1 MIIGSFLLWARTA
14 PPGQRAEAGSALARA
29 YLYSDLTSDER
40 WEAETALIAL
50 LDDVPNVRRALAE
63 AFANA
68 PDAPRPIVTALAT
81 DQPDIAA
88 LVLARSPVLA
98 DSDLVDCAAL
108 GDDIVQSAIASRPR
122 VSLPVAA
129 ALAEIAPIDVLI
141 ALLDNAGAEIS
152 PSSFARMVERHGR
165 DATLR
170 EMLLARPD
178 LPLIVRQGIAVSLS
192 ESLSEFVV
200 GCGWLSPDRGERV
213 AREAREKATVALST
227 AADDAAVR
235 DLVRHLRQT
244 AQLTPALLL
253 RAILSCR
260 FAFAEAAFAE
270 LSGLSLARVAGLVH
284 DPSGAGFAALCR
296 RAGLPERLRP
306 AFAAALTAWREM
318 TETHRAPEGARISRR
333 MVVRALAACD
343 ALPEFEAEILASLL
357 RRFEVEAARDEA
369 RDYAAAIAEEAALA
383 ALAGTPPRLV
393 TDHYRRE
400 ALAAAA

>member
-108 GDDIVQSAIASRPR
+108 GDDVVQTAIASRPW

-129 ALAEIAPIDVLI
+129 ALAEIAPADVLI
-141 ALLDNAGAEIS
+141 ALLDNAGAQIS
-152 PSSFARMVERHGR
+152 PSSFARMVERHGG
-165 DATLR
+165 DGALR

-178 LPLIVRQGIAVSLS
+178 LPLVVRQGIAVSLS
-192 ESLSEFVV
+192 ESLSDFVV
-200 GCGWLSPDRGERV
+200 GCGWLSRDRGERV

-333 MVVRALAACD
+333 MVARALAACD
-343 ALPEFEAEILASLL
+343 GLPEFEAEILASLL

-383 ALAGTPPRLV
+383 ALAGTPPRLIPGY
-393 TDHYRRE
+393 HGRE
-400 ALAAAA
+400 DLAAAA